1 MITKRRTPGT
11 TQQHGLSTEH
21 EEGRADSSSVGR
33 VPQVNRRAIH
43 WSAHRKRDAW
53 LLLIA
58 LLLGIGAIMTLS
70 FGGAQLVGHGSG
82 TRPAAFPTAATT
94 AAQREAHQFP
104 QPGCS
109 PVRHRPTSTR
119 FQDPISV

>member
-33 VPQVNRRAIH
+33 VPQVNRRATH

-70 FGGAQLVGHGSG
+70 FGGPQLAGHGSG
-82 TRPAAFPTAATT
+82 TTPAAFPTATT
-94 AAQREAHQFP
+94 A
-104 QPGCS
+104 
-109 PVRHRPTSTR
+109 STTGGT
-119 FQDPISV
+119 P